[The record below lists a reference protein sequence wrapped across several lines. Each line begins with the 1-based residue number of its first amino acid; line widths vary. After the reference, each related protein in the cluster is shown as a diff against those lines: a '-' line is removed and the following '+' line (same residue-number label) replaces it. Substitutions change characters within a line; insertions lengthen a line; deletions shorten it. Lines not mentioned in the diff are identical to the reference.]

1 MQLVV
6 PQRALKKTIMKFK
19 LLRKKTPKDQG
30 IREEATKFLGTL
42 IIILSGI
49 ILFLDKIF
57 FLLDITLENNHGWN
71 NTEAYI
77 WNLSQTISPLL
88 IMLGMYLRAYF
99 ISLIVPIFC
108 YVLQF
113 YFVMNSSLALD
124 NPLTFSYVAGTALLV
139 LVIMHTIKRISIMV
153 IERKIKEA
161 RAEIEKRIEELK
173 SEQ

>member
-1 MQLVV
+1 M
-6 PQRALKKTIMKFK
+6 TK
-19 LLRKKTPKDQG
+19 L
-30 IREEATKFLGTL
+30 LGTL

-49 ILFLDKIF
+49 ILYLDKIF
-57 FLLDITLENNHGWN
+57 VLFDITFENNHGWN

-99 ISLIVPIFC
+99 VSLIVPVFC

-113 YFVMNSSLALD
+113 YFVVNSSLALD
-124 NPLTFSYVAGTALLV
+124 NPLTFSYVAGTSLLI
-139 LVIMHTIKRISIMV
+139 LVTMHTIKRISIMV

-161 RAEIEKRIEELK
+161 RAEIEKRIKESKAEL
-173 SEQ
+173 

>member
-6 PQRALKKTIMKFK
+6 PQQALKKTIMRFK
-19 LLRKKTPKDQG
+19 LSRKKTPKDLG
-30 IREEATKFLGTL
+30 IREEMTKFLGTL
-42 IIILSGI
+42 IIILSGV
-49 ILFLDKIF
+49 ILYLDKIF
-57 FLLDITLENNHGWN
+57 VLLNINLENNHGWN

-99 ISLIVPIFC
+99 ISLIIPVFC

-113 YFVMNSSLALD
+113 YFVINSSLALD
-124 NPLTFSYVAGTALLV
+124 HPLTFSYVAGTALLI
-139 LVIMHTIKRISIMV
+139 LVTMHTIKRISIMI

-161 RAEIEKRIEELK
+161 RAEIEKRIKETK
-173 SEQ
+173 SES